1 MKKFGKIINGNLI
14 YAPDELTI
22 KNTVYCPPSEEIYRN
37 SGYKEIVV
45 NIEENK
51 NCYITKQKLTEDE
64 FTITL
69 DWELVPMTND
79 EVKQL
84 REFQYQIRTD
94 QLYLKYQMELSRN
107 NINEANELLVEWT
120 NTCNII
126 KQEYPYFN
134 N

>member
-14 YAPDELTI
+14 YAPDELI
-22 KNTVYCPPSEEIYRN
+22 IENTVYCPPSEEIYRN
-37 SGYKEIVV
+37 GGYKEIVV
-45 NIEENK
+45 NIRENK

-107 NINEANELLVEWT
+107 NISEANELLVEWT